1 MDLRLQGKRVLIT
14 AATEGIGLAMAKRF
28 ASEGAS
34 VTITGRSEDRLN
46 SAASAVMEF
55 GSVQTLL
62 ADAGTADGF
71 ASIVEQLPVVDVL
84 INNLGVYP
92 LREFFEATDDEWC
105 GIFET
110 NVMSGVRLSRHY
122 LRQMLDAG
130 AGRIIFVSS
139 ESGILIPTSTIH
151 YGMTKAAQLAIARGL
166 AELTK
171 GTQVT
176 VNSLLPGPTWSQG
189 AIAFLRG
196 LDLGPA
202 DTDEEREV
210 EFFRRVKATS
220 LIQRFIRPEEVA
232 DMAAFVASPLSSATN
247 GAAIKVEGGV
257 VPSIT

>member
-1 MDLRLQGKRVLIT
+1 MDLRLQGKRILIT

-28 ASEGAS
+28 ACEGAS
-34 VTITGRSEDRLN
+34 VTITGRSEDRL
-46 SAASAVMEF
+46 SLAASAVMEF

-62 ADAGTADGF
+62 ADAGTVDGS
-71 ASIVEQLPVVDVL
+71 ASIIEQLPVVDVL
-84 INNLGVYP
+84 VNNLGVYP
-92 LREFFEATDDEWC
+92 PREFFEVTDDEWC

-130 AGRIIFVSS
+130 TGRIIFISS
-139 ESGILIPTSTIH
+139 ESGILIPTSTMH

-171 GTQVT
+171 GTQIT

-189 AIAFLRG
+189 AVAFLRN
-196 LDLGPA
+196 LDLGSA
-202 DTDEEREV
+202 DTDEERET
-210 EFFRRVKATS
+210 EFFRRVKPTS

-232 DMAAFVASPLSSATN
+232 DMAAFVASPVSSATN